1 MVAVA
6 VINKYV
12 VVGTFCGHHRELQ
25 GNIDLTVV
33 FNCRLYQPLTV
44 GVFYQVTLLTDVYQD
59 QVRVTCVV
67 ARSRPILNGSLLL
80 SKDLSGSV
88 AGGWRM
94 KAVCCADSLQLT
106 EKTHNKCPSEAS
118 FKATTTTSS
127 RLLEFSFKVVIFVTV
142 KLHRPNPGPMFEHS
156 VRYQAIASPSS
167 AREECYV
174 IIVIFLSGL
183 YQLTCYILTG
193 RGMLRMFCCV
203 YVSLSSPSSPLSTR
217 H

>member
-1 MVAVA
+1 
-6 VINKYV
+6 
-12 VVGTFCGHHRELQ
+12 
-25 GNIDLTVV
+25 
-33 FNCRLYQPLTV
+33 
-44 GVFYQVTLLTDVYQD
+44 
-59 QVRVTCVV
+59 
-67 ARSRPILNGSLLL
+67 
-80 SKDLSGSV
+80 
-88 AGGWRM
+88 M

-183 YQLTCYILTG
+183 YHLTCYILTG

-217 H
+217 HCLGCSAQLALSLSLSLHCSCL